1 MKRIRVW
8 LGLGLGLVLL
18 ALAACGSGPI
28 REAYTAAGDAT
39 RPDDL
44 TPTATFR
51 PDDDLN
57 VVVRLNSHS
66 RRLPVQ
72 AVFRGPEGSQ
82 YATDTLEAS
91 ATVNVVLLGL
101 DWEAHGIAGWPT
113 GTWQVDVLVDG
124 ETQTTLEFRV
134 QPGTEG

>member
-8 LGLGLGLVLL
+8 LGLGVVML
-18 ALAACGSGPI
+18 ALAACGSGTI

-39 RPDDL
+39 RPADL

-57 VVVRLNSHS
+57 VVVRLNSHG

-72 AVFRGPEGSQ
+72 AVFRGPDGSQ
-82 YATDTLEAS
+82 YATDTLEAG
-91 ATVNVVLLGL
+91 ATVSTVLLGL
-101 DWEAHGIAGWPT
+101 DWEAHGIAGWAA

-124 ETQTTLEFRV
+124 ETQATLEFRV